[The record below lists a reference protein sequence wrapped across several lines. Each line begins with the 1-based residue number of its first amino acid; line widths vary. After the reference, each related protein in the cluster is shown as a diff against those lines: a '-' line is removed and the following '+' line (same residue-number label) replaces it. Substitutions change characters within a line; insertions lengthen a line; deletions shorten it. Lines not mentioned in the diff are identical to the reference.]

1 MCIRDRLCYRC
12 GRFEGASGGDE
23 DFIEHVTKDPLT
35 ILEMI
40 EDDILIPV
48 KLSISTLQKVFM
60 FEMIDELFSEIVIAI
75 ALGSGGTLI
84 AYFRKISLTQKD
96 LCNRVTQL
104 QKALIILATAL
115 DRQSNRLHE
124 EADSDMED
132 LVGKVLDDK

>member
-1 MCIRDRLCYRC
+1 
-12 GRFEGASGGDE
+12 
-23 DFIEHVTKDPLT
+23 
-35 ILEMI
+35 
-40 EDDILIPV
+40 
-48 KLSISTLQKVFM
+48 M
-60 FEMIDELFSEIVIAI
+60 FEIIDSLFSEIVIAI

-124 EADSDMED
+124 EADSDLEGS
-132 LVGKVLDDK
+132 VGKVLEE

>member
-1 MCIRDRLCYRC
+1 
-12 GRFEGASGGDE
+12 
-23 DFIEHVTKDPLT
+23 
-35 ILEMI
+35 
-40 EDDILIPV
+40 
-48 KLSISTLQKVFM
+48 M

-75 ALGSGGTLI
+75 ALGRTLI